1 MFDILV
7 YLVEN
12 YFDDQACPDPDTLE
26 LKLKVAGF
34 DDEDIND
41 ALTWLAGLDDSA
53 GSELPPEF
61 ALRATFRSYSVREE
75 ARLSR
80 ETRGFLVFLESSGV
94 IDAVMRERIIE
105 CALALPDGLVDVE
118 RLKIITL
125 VVLWSAGAAPDALVF
140 DELLS
145 DGAPRELH

>member
-1 MFDILV
+1 M

-12 YFDDQACPDPDTLE
+12 YFDDQACPDPDMLE

-41 ALTWLAGLDDSA
+41 ALNWLAGQDDAA
-53 GSELPPEF
+53 GAELPPEF

-80 ETRGFLVFLESSGV
+80 ETRGFLVFQESSGV
-94 IDAVMRERIIE
+94 IDALMREGITE
-105 CALALPDGLVDVE
+105 CAPALPDGLVDVE
-118 RLKIITL
+118 RLKI
-125 VVLWSAGAAPDALVF
+125 
-140 DELLS
+140 
-145 DGAPRELH
+145 

>member
-80 ETRGFLVFLESSGV
+80 ETRGFLYFWNPRASSTPS
-94 IDAVMRERIIE
+94 
-105 CALALPDGLVDVE
+105 CASGSSNARWLCRTVWWTSRD
-118 RLKIITL
+118 
-125 VVLWSAGAAPDALVF
+125 
-140 DELLS
+140 
-145 DGAPRELH
+145 